1 MSTPFSRRKTN
12 GAFGS
17 TRIQP
22 IGHQYA
28 VLMSEELQAQPVPAD
43 ADGKP
48 ARPNIANIFLAFSQ
62 PITAQA
68 KGNHTA
74 LQGAFNVA
82 QLLWNAFVEG
92 GEAVKSARERL
103 LALPDATV
111 EGIDEL
117 LQSMQK
123 RYNEVN
129 QGINVLIRAYDL
141 NFTKHGINLS
151 VKTAMSSHVEGVQK
165 TDALKAIN

>member
-17 TRIQP
+17 TRIRP
-22 IGHQYA
+22 IGYQYE
-28 VLMSEELQAQPVPAD
+28 VLMSEELQAQGAATGTENPS
-43 ADGKP
+43 
-48 ARPNIANIFLAFSQ
+48 RPNLANIFLSFSQ
-62 PITAQA
+62 PVTSQA

-92 GEAVKSARERL
+92 DKAVATARERL
-103 LALPDATV
+103 LALPDATA

-117 LQSMQK
+117 IKSMRE
-123 RYNEVN
+123 RYDAVN
-129 QGINVLIRAYDL
+129 GGVNLLIRAYDL

-151 VKTAMSSHVEGVQK
+151 IKTAPGSNIQGVQK
-165 TDALKAIN
+165 TDALKSIQ